1 IEPVSNSGYGTR
13 MTAKR
18 QPAEEQSPRRRLS
31 VDERRAEL
39 LRIGMRLFSTRAYE
53 EIWVEEIAELAGI
66 SRGLLYHY
74 FPTKRDFYVAV
85 SRAAAAEAGEV
96 SAPDPSLAPSE
107 QLRWGIEAFVGYA
120 EEHSQGFLTA
130 WRGSL
135 SGDPEVRAIGEESR
149 DRQAARILATV
160 ADAEEPPPLLRL
172 AVHGWIALA
181 QNVIARWLQERDV

>member
-1 IEPVSNSGYGTR
+1 LSPVRSRPS
-13 MTAKR
+13 
-18 QPAEEQSPRRRLS
+18 PADIYHAASSYRLSRGPMRGLPMSERGSRRRLS
-31 VDERRAEL
+31 VDQRRAEL
-39 LRIGMRLFSTRAYE
+39 LRIGMELFSTRAYE

-149 DRQAARILATV
+149 ERQAARILATV
-160 ADAEEPPPLLRL
+160 ADAEELPPLL
-172 AVHGWIALA
+172 
-181 QNVIARWLQERDV
+181 